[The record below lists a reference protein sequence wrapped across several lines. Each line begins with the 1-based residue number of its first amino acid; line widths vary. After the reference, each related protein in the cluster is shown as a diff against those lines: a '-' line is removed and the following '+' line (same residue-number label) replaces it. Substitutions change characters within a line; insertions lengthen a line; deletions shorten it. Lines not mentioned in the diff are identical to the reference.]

1 MKVVFVLTQ
10 DRGGPADLTTSVAAE
25 LAGRANSPD
34 VIILGPA
41 SVAGH
46 GLPRSLL
53 LPVHVQS
60 KADARGYSAV
70 SDLLKE
76 VSPDIIHAQDRRAG
90 LVSALVADWKT
101 PIVLTFHGVPDN
113 AAGHWVQA
121 GPLRGRR
128 PGMAGGSRLVADAL
142 VSRTVTCTV
151 APSEAMAGFLRRQL
165 HVPARQLRVLPNG
178 VAIPSGRPPVA
189 VAVRTFAT
197 ASSFN
202 PCKATPVLVTAFLAA
217 AEHRPDLRLL
227 MIGDGDERRLCED
240 LVRRS
245 GKDRQVEF
253 AGYRTDV
260 GAQLERADAFVLPS
274 VNENLPL
281 ALLQAMAAGMPCIAA
296 GIGGIPE
303 ALGGGCGVLV
313 TPGDAGSLR
322 RAMERFIEDPLLAG
336 RLGAAARK
344 RAAESFSLVRCA
356 DDHVRLWSEI
366 LGKERR

>member
-1 MKVVFVLTQ
+1 
-10 DRGGPADLTTSVAAE
+10 
-25 LAGRANSPD
+25 

-60 KADARGYSAV
+60 MADARGYSAV

-76 VSPDIIHAQDRRAG
+76 LAPDIIHAQDRRAG

-101 PIVLTFHGVPDN
+101 PVVLTFHGVPDN

-128 PGMAGGSRLVADAL
+128 PGMAGGSRLAADAL

-151 APSEAMAGFLRRQL
+151 APSQAMAGFLRRHL

-178 VAIPSGRPPVA
+178 VAIPAGRPREATP
-189 VAVRTFAT
+189 VRTFAT

-202 PCKATPVLVTAFLAA
+202 PCKATPVLVKAFLAA

-260 GAQLERADAFVLPS
+260 EAQLERADAFVLPS

-296 GIGGIPE
+296 GIGAIPE

-313 TPGDAGSLR
+313 TPGDVESLR
-322 RAMERFIEDPLLAG
+322 HAMERLIEDPLLAA
-336 RLGAAARK
+336 RLGAAARN

-356 DDHVRLWSEI
+356 DDHVRLWSDI

>member
-1 MKVVFVLTQ
+1 MKVVFLLTQ
-10 DRGGPADLTTSVAAE
+10 DRGGPADLTTSLAME

-34 VIILGPA
+34 VIILGPV
-41 SVAGH
+41 SVADA

-60 KADARGYSAV
+60 KADARGYTAV
-70 SDLLKE
+70 SDLLKAL
-76 VSPDIIHAQDRRAG
+76 SPDIIHAQDRRAG
-90 LVSALVADWKT
+90 LVSALVAGWKT

-113 AAGHWVQA
+113 AAGRWVRA

-128 PGMAGGSRLVADAL
+128 PGMAGSSRLVADAL

-151 APSEAMAGFLRRQL
+151 APSAAMAGFLRREL
-165 HVPARQLRVLPNG
+165 HVPARQLRVLHNG
-178 VAIPSGRPPVA
+178 VAIPAGRPPVTA
-189 VAVRTFAT
+189 VVRTFAT

-202 PCKATPVLVTAFLAA
+202 PCKATPVLVKAFLAV

-227 MIGDGDERRLCED
+227 MIGDGDDRRLCED

-245 GKDRQVEF
+245 GKDHQVEF

-260 GAQLERADAFVLPS
+260 EAQLERADAFVLPS

-296 GIGGIPE
+296 DIGGIPE
-303 ALGGGCGVLV
+303 AVDGGCGVLV
-313 TPGDAGSLR
+313 TPGDVRSLR
-322 RAMERFIEDPLLAG
+322 RAMERLIENPLLAG
-336 RLGAAARK
+336 RLGAAAR
-344 RAAESFSLVRCA
+344 RRVAESFSLARCA
-356 DDHVRLWSEI
+356 DDHVRLWSDI
-366 LGKERR
+366 LGKDRG

>member
-1 MKVVFVLTQ
+1 
-10 DRGGPADLTTSVAAE
+10 
-25 LAGRANSPD
+25 
-34 VIILGPA
+34 
-41 SVAGH
+41 
-46 GLPRSLL
+46 
-53 LPVHVQS
+53 
-60 KADARGYSAV
+60 
-70 SDLLKE
+70 
-76 VSPDIIHAQDRRAG
+76 
-90 LVSALVADWKT
+90 
-101 PIVLTFHGVPDN
+101 
-113 AAGHWVQA
+113 
-121 GPLRGRR
+121 
-128 PGMAGGSRLVADAL
+128 MAGGSRLVADAL

-151 APSEAMAGFLRRQL
+151 APSQAMAGFLRRQL

-178 VAIPSGRPPVA
+178 VAIPAGRPPVA
-189 VAVRTFAT
+189 AAVRTFAT

-202 PCKATPVLVTAFLAA
+202 PCKATPVLVKAFLAA

-260 GAQLERADAFVLPS
+260 EAQLERADAFVLPS

-313 TPGDAGSLR
+313 TPGDVGSLR

-336 RLGAAARK
+336 RLGAAARE